1 MNIDAKRSFEAFVNG
16 FIHLRGKDLNRDD
29 VNKISIILSSYQDHL
44 DSTNENLNPNNQYW
58 DGKGELAIFG
68 VLSPEDI
75 TKKAAIKVLLK
86 HLNAD
91 RKYTISFGDAR
102 SV

>member
-1 MNIDAKRSFEAFVNG
+1 MDG
-16 FIHLRGKDLNRDD
+16 FINLQGKNLNRDD
-29 VNKISIILSSYQDHL
+29 VNKIYFILSSYQDHL
-44 DSTNENLNPNNQYW
+44 DSTNENHKLNNQYW
-58 DGKGELAIFG
+58 DGKGELALFG

-91 RKYTISFGDAR
+91 QEDTISFGDAR
-102 SV
+102 SMQP